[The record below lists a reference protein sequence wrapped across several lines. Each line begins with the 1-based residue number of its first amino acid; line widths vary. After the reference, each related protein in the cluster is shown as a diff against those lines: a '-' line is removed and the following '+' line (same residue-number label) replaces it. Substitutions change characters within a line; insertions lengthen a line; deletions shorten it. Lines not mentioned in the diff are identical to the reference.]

1 MNKLPD
7 DLPDCMIFLLGK
19 AYQKAHADFKKQ
31 LSPYDLTNLQ
41 HLVLEGLWYRPG
53 ITAAELG
60 KMLILDKATLSGVL
74 ERMVQAGWI
83 IKKPDPDDA
92 RIQLISTTKKS
103 NDLKDALL
111 KERKQANHKLLES
124 FSLEEKLLFKR
135 MVKDLIEKA

>member
-19 AYQKAHADFKKQ
+19 AYQKAHGDFKKR
-31 LSPYDLTNLQ
+31 LNPYDLTNLQ

-74 ERMVQAGWI
+74 DRMVQAGWI

-92 RIQLISTTKKS
+92 RIQLISTTKKT
-103 NDLKDALL
+103 NDLKGVLL
-111 KERKQANHKLLES
+111 KERKQANNKLLED

-135 MVKDLIEKA
+135 MVKDLIEKN